1 MTSQAREVRLVDIL
15 SPNLLLRCNARELF
29 FSFERFSDEEIIV
42 DFSGIRTIT
51 RSFAHEYSQRKNR
64 SSRTIVERSLP
75 ENIRKMLLVVRST
88 SKRNALSEIDATPVV
103 TL

>member
-1 MTSQAREVRLVDIL
+1 VEIL
-15 SPNLLLRCNARELF
+15 SPNLALRSNACELF
-29 FSFERFSDEEIIV
+29 RSFERYSGKEIII
-42 DFSGIRTIT
+42 DFSEIRTMT
-51 RSFAHEYSQRKNR
+51 RSFAHEYYQRKNR
-64 SSRTIVERSLP
+64 SSRTIVERNLP